1 MAVTKVATDGIDSSA
16 LIGSNLIINGAMTV
30 AQRPT
35 QTGQGNESAHSAVDI
50 LSVLAI
56 GTPQARVTTS
66 QDTSVPTGEGFGYSL
81 KVDTTTAEGA
91 VAAGEV
97 HGVYLEIEA
106 QFLQH
111 LRYGNA
117 DAKEL
122 ILQFWISSPKSGT
135 HCVGLHQVDGSRSY
149 VREFT
154 VTSADTW
161 EAIEVTFPGDTGGTI
176 NNDSGGGLRVS
187 WPQIA
192 GSNWQVS
199 ADAWASGFDVA
210 TSNQQNLLDNV
221 ANNFYLTGVQLE
233 VGSVATDFVHEEYGT
248 TLAKCQRYFWSIVN
262 SPEADNIIAQGRSN
276 TTSAAVFT
284 LWFPQTMRASPTMT
298 DSNDADFQVNRP
310 NASSAVTSGLSAI
323 HIQDSF
329 TSIQCTTAT
338 TQTAG
343 DAVELRFDG
352 GSTRFMN
359 FSAEL

>member
-248 TLAKCQRYFWSIVN
+248 TLARCQRYAYVVDGDPANGTYLARGHALSSTVTLGETNFPVTMRGTPTLIASATEWEVADAVN
-262 SPEADNIIAQGRSN
+262 SA
-276 TTSAAVFT
+276 
-284 LWFPQTMRASPTMT
+284 
-298 DSNDADFQVNRP
+298 
-310 NASSAVTSGLSAI
+310 SAVTVIGLGSGTSIYSAVVSGTVGSGLTQYRPYGIRAETTGSKAI
-323 HIQDSF
+323 
-329 TSIQCTTAT
+329 
-338 TQTAG
+338 
-343 DAVELRFDG
+343 
-352 GSTRFMN
+352 